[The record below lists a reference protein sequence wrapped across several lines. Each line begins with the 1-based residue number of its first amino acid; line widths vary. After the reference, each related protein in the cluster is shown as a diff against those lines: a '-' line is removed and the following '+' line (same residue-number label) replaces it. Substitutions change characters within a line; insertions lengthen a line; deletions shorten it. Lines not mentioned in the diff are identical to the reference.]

1 MRLLAMIGALALDQ
15 RDGARQRARSP
26 ARMPAA
32 RSEGLGARAA
42 MDQ

>member
-1 MRLLAMIGALALDQ
+1 VM
-15 RDGARQRARSP
+15 ARASVARSP